1 MKAFA
6 YGAMLRLVR
15 FGLIAQGLPV
25 PFGAPSGAHVELDT
39 KRSIAA
45 ALLDTH
51 GAKVLL
57 KIGEAVQSVPEE
69 PALQALTLARDPI
82 DLMERWQR
90 LERFAH
96 SQHRVELE
104 HHGERSLSIH
114 HVSLVPGARPQK
126 AEHLLVFGLL
136 IALMNTIG
144 THGLKARFAGE
155 RAWRQIDG
163 QWSGRPIH
171 SDAGTLEVVWQGTG
185 LALPQRVT
193 PGDDPVS
200 TARAEL
206 RADPARGWHVSQLA
220 DDLHVSSRS
229 LQRLFQDHGLTFS
242 ALLVEVRSAVA
253 AELLTTSRQS
263 VAEVGYVCGFS
274 DQAHFTRVFKRHCG
288 LTPARF
294 RAQFEASSVTRHA
307 STAGQGSGG

>member
-6 YGAMLRLVR
+6 YAAMLRLVR
-15 FGLIAQGLPV
+15 FGLIAQGLPA
-25 PFGAPSGAHVELDT
+25 PFGAPAGAHVALDT

-45 ALLDTH
+45 ALLDVH
-51 GAKVLL
+51 GATVLL
-57 KIGEAVQSVPEE
+57 RIGEAVRSVPDE
-69 PALQALTLARDPI
+69 PALQALTLARDPV

-96 SQHRVELE
+96 SQHRVVVES
-104 HHGERSLSIH
+104 HQERSVTLR
-114 HVSLVPGARPQK
+114 HVSLVPGGRPQP

-136 IALMNTIG
+136 VALMNVIG
-144 THGLKARFAGE
+144 AGGLKARFAGE
-155 RAWRQIDG
+155 RDWRHLDG
-163 QWSGRPIH
+163 RWSECELRC
-171 SDAGTLEVVWQGTG
+171 DAGAMEVTWRRTG
-185 LALPQRVT
+185 VT
-193 PGDDPVS
+193 RPARTAAGDDPVS

-206 RADPARGWHVSQLA
+206 RADPARGWHVKQLA
-220 DDLHVSSRS
+220 SDLHVSPRS
-229 LQRLFQDHGLTFS
+229 LQRLFQDQGLTFS

-294 RAQFEASSVTRHA
+294 RAQFETTDVPASEA
-307 STAGQGSGG
+307 